1 MSYKNEFPRVLIIG
15 NECLSKSTSNGR
27 TLRNFFVGWP
37 KENLAQFYI
46 HADAPDFEI
55 CDNFYCVTDGQALR
69 GFIGKGKSGGVVA
82 EAPITE
88 GKQSSMKQS
97 HGRNAKTMLARE
109 LIWNSGRWGYKDF
122 ARWVAEFDPQVL
134 LLQAGDCGF
143 MFKLARKLAKKHRIP
158 LVIYNSEGYYFK
170 KFDYFRA
177 TGLAH
182 RLYPVFYRQFCRQF
196 RQAMKMAKEAIYICD
211 PLRQDYDKEFTHSS
225 HTVYT
230 ATGVTAAEKRP
241 HDGFVASYLGNLGV
255 GRHEPLIEIGNT
267 LQKIS
272 PELRLN
278 VYGKAPN
285 EQVQKAL
292 EDCPGICLKGFV
304 PYEQVVEVL
313 QQSDLL
319 VHGESQDS
327 FYREDLKYGFST
339 KMADSLASGTCFLLY
354 AAPELACARYLKEQ
368 QAAYVVSDGEE
379 LEQTLRLLV
388 NDPAARSRYLAN
400 AKKTVEENHREE
412 VGIARFREILRKA
425 AE

>member
-1 MSYKNEFPRVLIIG
+1 MDPRILIIG
-15 NECLSKSTSNGR
+15 NECLSQSSSNGR
-27 TLRNFFVGWP
+27 TLRNFLVGWP

-69 GFIGKGKSGGVVA
+69 AFLGKGKSGGVVT
-82 EAPITE
+82 EAPKAE
-88 GKQSSMKQS
+88 NKQPGLKQSR
-97 HGRNAKTMLARE
+97 GRNAKTMLARE
-109 LIWNSGRWGYKDF
+109 LIWNSGRWGWKQLQQ
-122 ARWVAEFDPQVL
+122 WVAEFDPQVL

-143 MFKLARKLAKKHRIP
+143 MCRMARKLAKKHKIP
-158 LVIYNSEGYYFK
+158 LAIYNSEGYYFK

-177 TGLAH
+177 AGLAH
-182 RLYPVFYRQFCRQF
+182 RLYPVFYGQFCRQF
-196 RQAMKMAKEAIYICD
+196 RKVMKMARETIYICE
-211 PLRQDYDKEFTHSS
+211 PLQQDYDKVFAHSS

-230 ATGVTAAEKRP
+230 ATGVTAAEKQP
-241 HDGFVASYLGNLGV
+241 HEGFVASYLGNLGV
-255 GRHEPLIEIGNT
+255 GRHEPLIEIGNA

-272 PELRLN
+272 PELKLN

-292 EDCPGICLKGFV
+292 ESCPGICLKGFV

-319 VHGESQDS
+319 VHGESRDP

-354 AAPELACARYLKEQ
+354 AAPELACARYLRENE
-368 QAAYVVSDGEE
+368 AAYVVSDPEE
-379 LEQTLRLLV
+379 LEQTLGLLV
-388 NDPAARSRYLAN
+388 SDPEARNRYLAN
-400 AKKTVEENHREE
+400 AKKLVEQNHREE
-412 VGIARFREILRKA
+412 VGVARFQEILRKA
-425 AE
+425 AEP